1 MFIRKKIIRDFV
13 QPTWKVIFYESPKTQ
28 NPLDKWAT
36 GCSKT
41 QNPFSKSKPT
51 QNPKPTF
58 TTQNPL
64 SKPKTH
70 FQNPK
75 PTFKIQSTFC
85 VVKMCLRF
93 SHRNPKPTFTTPNPL
108 SKPKTHFQHPKP
120 TFKTQNPL
128 SKSKKPK
135 THWATVP
142 FQNPKPTFFGATGC
156 TAITFQVGCPE
167 GPLAWDEISVWN
179 KKYVNRIRSNK
190 IAPN

>member
-108 SKPKTHFQHPKP
+108 SKPKTHFQNPKP
-120 TFKTQNPL
+120 TFNTQNPLSKPKTHFQNPKNPKPIERLYRFKTQNPL
-128 SKSKKPK
+128 FLERPG
-135 THWATVP
+135 VP
-142 FQNPKPTFFGATGC
+142 RLLSRWVVQRVPWPGMKYPFGTKN
-156 TAITFQVGCPE
+156 T
-167 GPLAWDEISVWN
+167 
-179 KKYVNRIRSNK
+179 
-190 IAPN
+190 